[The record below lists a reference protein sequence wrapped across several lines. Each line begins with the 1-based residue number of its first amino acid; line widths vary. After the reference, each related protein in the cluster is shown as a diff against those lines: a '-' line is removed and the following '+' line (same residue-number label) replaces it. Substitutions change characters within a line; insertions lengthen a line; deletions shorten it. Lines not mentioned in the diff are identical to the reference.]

1 VPAADVPAT
10 TSSSAGTG
18 ISPRAVSLP
27 PPLLLLLLHLLPDH
41 DAGISGG
48 HVMVI
53 DRPSDSVPM
62 MATAAVDEN
71 G

>member
-1 VPAADVPAT
+1 MPAADVPAT
-10 TSSSAGTG
+10 STSTGTG

-27 PPLLLLLLHLLPDH
+27 PPLLLLHLLPDH
-41 DAGISGG
+41 DAGISGGG